1 MRVPR
6 RVSFREGVIH
16 QGVGLASR
24 RRRAQESGVEDVG
37 TSDAAP
43 PEAPFPRSVRIAIL
57 MALLILSLHTVM
69 VTQGLQ
75 GGQNLVGPNLHGVF
89 GRRIGTKPDYDYSEA
104 AEKAGFVWDGGRLDG
119 WLADPRGFLP
129 GTKMAFPGIKTEP
142 DRRDVI
148 AYLMVET
155 GYRPAATPPT

>member
-1 MRVPR
+1 MA
-6 RVSFREGVIH
+6 IMAAL
-16 QGVGLASR
+16 GLALAGCGGGDGEKGAAAPVELTDADRRLVLASLPAPYNAGDLENGR
-24 RRRAQESGVEDVG
+24 RRFAQC
-37 TSDAAP
+37 
-43 PEAPFPRSVRIAIL
+43 RSC
-57 MALLILSLHTVM
+57 HTVI
-69 VTQGLQ
+69 Q